1 MTSQTGQ
8 KVIIIHI
15 LPNTSKSKGN
25 WEIKLGQLI
34 KYNVRNIFFQKSSTK
49 LGRKTSFRLLFVF

>member
-25 WEIKLGQLI
+25 WEIELGQLI
-34 KYNVRNIFFQKSSTK
+34 KYNARNIFFSKIIHKIRQED
-49 LGRKTSFRLLFVF
+49 

>member
-25 WEIKLGQLI
+25 WEIELGQLI
-34 KYNVRNIFFQKSSTK
+34 KYNARNIFFQKSSTK